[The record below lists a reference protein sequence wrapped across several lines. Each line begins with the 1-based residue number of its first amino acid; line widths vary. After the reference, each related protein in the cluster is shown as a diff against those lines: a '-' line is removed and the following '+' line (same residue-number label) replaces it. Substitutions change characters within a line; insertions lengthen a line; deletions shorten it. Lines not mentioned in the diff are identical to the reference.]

1 MLCNLQFTARRK
13 SRNRLILITAHM
25 VGLDIGTKTIKIV
38 ELEKSGTSFSLSA
51 SGIVGFTGNS
61 VEKIIDDKEMST
73 FAQTIKRLHTEAR
86 VQSHD
91 IILSIP
97 EQLAFTRAITFPLL
111 TDAEIAS
118 AVKWELEQYIP
129 IPAAEAISQHII
141 LERNEKS
148 SPPSVLVLLVAAP
161 RVLVEK
167 YTKLVQMAGLTPV
180 AVETELVALTR
191 AIAPP
196 DKTALLMDLGANSTD
211 IAIARNGL
219 LCFSRSIPLAGEA
232 FTRAVSQGLGVNA
245 TQAEEY
251 KKTYG
256 LVSTQLEGK
265 VKNSLDPVLRLVVD
279 EVKKAISFYQS
290 EQKGEAPTIIEVCG
304 GTSGMPQII
313 AALTEL
319 LGIEV
324 SIANPFNK
332 VKLDPET
339 AKKLAPYAPLYSVAV
354 GLAMR
359 EQ

>member
-1 MLCNLQFTARRK
+1 
-13 SRNRLILITAHM
+13 M

-38 ELEKSGTSFSLSA
+38 ELEKDGASFSLFA
-51 SGIVGFTGNS
+51 SGIVGFSGNN
-61 VEKIIDDKEMST
+61 VEKIVDDKEMAT
-73 FAQTIKRLHTEAR
+73 FAQVIKKLHTETGAR
-86 VQSHD
+86 GHD
-91 IILSIP
+91 VVLSIP
-97 EQLAFTRAITFPLL
+97 EQSAFTRTITFPLL
-111 TDAEIAS
+111 TDAEVNS

-148 SPPSVLVLLVAAP
+148 SPPSVLVLLVAAT
-161 RVLVEK
+161 RVIVEK
-167 YTKLVQMAGLTPV
+167 YTKLVQMAGLNPV

-191 AIAPP
+191 ALAPV
-196 DKTALLMDLGANSTD
+196 DKTVLLMDLGANSTN

-219 LCFSRSIPLAGEA
+219 LCFSRSISLAGEA
-232 FTRAVSQGLGVNA
+232 FTRAVSQGLGVNT

-256 LVSTQLEGK
+256 FVSSQLEGK
-265 VKNSLDPVLRLVVD
+265 VKGALDPVLRLVVD
-279 EVKKAISFYQS
+279 EVKKAVSFYES
-290 EQKGEAPTIIEVCG
+290 EQKGEAPTMIEVSG
-304 GTSGMPQII
+304 GTSGMPQMIT
-313 AALTEL
+313 ALTEL
-319 LGIEV
+319 LGVEV

-332 VKLDPET
+332 VKVDSEI